1 MESLSCI
8 KWTILVTLKYP
19 FKKAALPLFEIV
31 VVVVFGVLPRH
42 TFVPNNTTG
51 FWVFFFQCCL
61 NHQPLLLLYGNAILL
76 LFQIRQIMKEAH
88 AKLYTIA
95 SVSCNSHFHTIRW
108 QQNSKEDASAIPL
121 LAMAVLLIRTSRF
134 LVTAIRTPTVTNYI
148 LQHKACQKSSPISMT
163 ILISFLKD
171 SWRQEQTLAQRMTSL
186 LCQRDEHLTI
196 FFLL

>member
-108 QQNSKEDASAIPL
+108 QQTPKRML
-121 LAMAVLLIRTSRF
+121 LQF
-134 LVTAIRTPTVTNYI
+134 LYWLWQCCSSELADFLS
-148 LQHKACQKSSPISMT
+148 LQSVPQ
-163 ILISFLKD
+163 L
-171 SWRQEQTLAQRMTSL
+171 
-186 LCQRDEHLTI
+186 
-196 FFLL
+196 